1 MNNTDFEKLEYNEGF
16 GYEGEM
22 SIDFFGK
29 DVNVDLTVNVDDE
42 EIVDLQYETYEKF
55 KEKWNDL
62 QKEIAEK
69 IIKYYNEEEKGSYG
83 PEDKEEFDKWWPE
96 INTIDE
102 LLNQIE
108 LDGIIIP
115 ESFIMEDVA
124 GGRCIYLT
132 FSKKI
137 GGNSYGIRNCRF
149 DFGCIYRRSNILH
162 KKRK

>member
-1 MNNTDFEKLEYNEGF
+1 MKNADFEKLEYNEGF
-16 GYEGEM
+16 GYEREIL
-22 SIDFFGK
+22 IDFFGK
-29 DVNVDLTVNVDDE
+29 DMNVDLTVNVDDE
-42 EIVDLQYETYEKF
+42 EIADLQYETYEKF
-55 KEKWNDL
+55 KEKWNEL

-108 LDGIIIP
+108 LEGIIIP
-115 ESFIMEDVA
+115 EAFIMEDVA

-132 FSKKI
+132 FNKKYGNDTEDNGI
-137 GGNSYGIRNCRF
+137 GVKIVNEEVAEIGFKDIAF
-149 DFGCIYRRSNILH
+149 
-162 KKRK
+162 

>member
-69 IIKYYNEEEKGSYG
+69 IIKYYNEEEKGSYE

-108 LDGIIIP
+108 LEGIIIP
-115 ESFIMEDVA
+115 EAFIMEDVA

-132 FSKKI
+132 FNKKYGNDTEDNGI
-137 GGNSYGIRNCRF
+137 GVKIVNEEVDEIGFKDIAF
-149 DFGCIYRRSNILH
+149 
-162 KKRK
+162 

>member
-1 MNNTDFEKLEYNEGF
+1 M
-16 GYEGEM
+16 
-22 SIDFFGK
+22 
-29 DVNVDLTVNVDDE
+29 NVDLTVNVDDE

-108 LDGIIIP
+108 LEGIIIP
-115 ESFIMEDVA
+115 EAFIMEDVA

-132 FSKKI
+132 FNKKYGNDTEDNGI
-137 GGNSYGIRNCRF
+137 GVKIVNEEVDEIGFKDIAF
-149 DFGCIYRRSNILH
+149 
-162 KKRK
+162 

>member
-96 INTIDE
+96 INIIDE

-108 LDGIIIP
+108 LEGIIIP
-115 ESFIMEDVA
+115 EAFIMEDVA

-132 FSKKI
+132 FNKKYGNDTEDNGI
-137 GGNSYGIRNCRF
+137 GVKIVNEEVDEIGFKDIAF
-149 DFGCIYRRSNILH
+149 
-162 KKRK
+162 

>member
-102 LLNQIE
+102 LLKQIE
-108 LDGIIIP
+108 LEGIIIP
-115 ESFIMEDVA
+115 EAFIMEDVA

-132 FSKKI
+132 FNKKYGNDTEDNGI
-137 GGNSYGIRNCRF
+137 GVKIVNEEVDEIGFKDIAF
-149 DFGCIYRRSNILH
+149 
-162 KKRK
+162 

>member
-69 IIKYYNEEEKGSYG
+69 IIKYYKEEEKGSYG

-108 LDGIIIP
+108 LEGIIIP
-115 ESFIMEDVA
+115 EAFIMEDVA

-132 FSKKI
+132 FNKKYGNDTEDNGI
-137 GGNSYGIRNCRF
+137 GVKIVNEEVDEIGFKDIAF
-149 DFGCIYRRSNILH
+149 
-162 KKRK
+162 

>member
-69 IIKYYNEEEKGSYG
+69 IIK
-83 PEDKEEFDKWWPE
+83 
-96 INTIDE
+96 
-102 LLNQIE
+102 
-108 LDGIIIP
+108 
-115 ESFIMEDVA
+115 
-124 GGRCIYLT
+124 
-132 FSKKI
+132 
-137 GGNSYGIRNCRF
+137 
-149 DFGCIYRRSNILH
+149 
-162 KKRK
+162 

>member
-1 MNNTDFEKLEYNEGF
+1 
-16 GYEGEM
+16 M

-108 LDGIIIP
+108 LEGIIIP
-115 ESFIMEDVA
+115 EAFIMEDVA

-132 FSKKI
+132 FNKKYGNDTEDNGI
-137 GGNSYGIRNCRF
+137 GVKIVNEEVDEIGFKDIAF
-149 DFGCIYRRSNILH
+149 
-162 KKRK
+162 